1 MALLK
6 VTGLEKKFNA
16 EKILADVN
24 FSINSGDTLVILGK
38 SGAGKTTLLRSLN
51 LLEKP
56 DKGSLLFDER
66 KINYDSLDKADI
78 GFIRSR
84 LAMVFQNYALFN
96 NKTAIENIME
106 PLIYGKKIARKTAYE
121 VAQTLLQQMEL
132 KGKANLY
139 PAELSGGQQQR
150 IGIARAEALAP
161 KIILFD
167 EPTSSLDPALVGTI
181 TADILELQK
190 KKQTMIIVTHHLE
203 FAEKVATKCIFLAK
217 GKVIESN
224 SANYFF
230 NEPQTAELK
239 EFLKNN

>member
-1 MALLK
+1 MSLLK
-6 VTGLEKKFNA
+6 IEGLEKTLNS

-24 FSINSGDTLVILGK
+24 FSIDVGDTLVVLGK

-51 LLEKP
+51 LLERP
-56 DKGSLLFDER
+56 DKGSLFFDER
-66 KINYDSLDKADI
+66 KIDYSSLAKVDVD
-78 GFIRSR
+78 FIRSR

-106 PLIYGKKIARKTAYE
+106 PLIYGKRVSKETAQKIAQK
-121 VAQTLLQQMEL
+121 LLLQMEL
-132 KGKANLY
+132 KDKADLY

-181 TADILELQK
+181 TDDILDLQK
-190 KKQTMIIVTHHLE
+190 KRQTMIIVTHHLE

-217 GKVIESN
+217 GKILESN
-224 SANYFF
+224 SAEIFF
-230 NEPQTAELK
+230 NKPQTQELK